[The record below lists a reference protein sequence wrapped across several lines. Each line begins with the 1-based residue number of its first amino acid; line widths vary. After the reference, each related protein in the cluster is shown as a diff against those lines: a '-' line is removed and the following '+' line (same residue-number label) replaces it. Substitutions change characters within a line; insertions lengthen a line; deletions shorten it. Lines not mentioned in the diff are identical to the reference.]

1 MRLSG
6 IRIFV
11 HCLIVA
17 AAVFAADQF
26 TKYLVTKYIPVG
38 GTVPDEASYVK
49 LFHTLNDGVAF
60 SMLQGYRVPLIV
72 MQSILVAV
80 IVAVMIFCYRRLG
93 NARRPLV
100 VMTAFSLM
108 LGGGLG
114 NLYDRISTGM
124 VTDFVSIG
132 KFAVFNTADACLT
145 TGCGLLILYVLRYA
159 GGGSGSGV
167 GVGSDADVGADL
179 GSGLDADVSEDPDSD
194 LDVGSDASE
203 DSDSGS
209 DAGAGLDSDAGSDGQ
224 EWEWRE
230 P

>member
-6 IRIFV
+6 VRIFF

-38 GTVPDEASYVK
+38 GTVPDEASFVK

-60 SMLQGYRVPLIV
+60 SMLQGYRVPLII

-80 IVAVMIFCYRRLG
+80 IVVVMVFCYRRLG
-93 NARRPLV
+93 KSRRPLV

-114 NLYDRISTGM
+114 NLYDRISTGL
-124 VTDFVSIG
+124 VTDFVAIG

-159 GGGSGSGV
+159 GGGSGSGADV
-167 GVGSDADVGADL
+167 DFDVGAD
-179 GSGLDADVSEDPDSD
+179 S
-194 LDVGSDASE
+194 DVGSDAGLNVGADSDVSE
-203 DSDSGS
+203 DFDSGLGS
-209 DAGAGLDSDAGSDGQ
+209 DAGLDLGSDGQ